1 MAERNVSG
9 IAGQDVP
16 GLPEISIIKNEDK
29 DAEEILA
36 QKKGKGEKNQKND
49 PKKEVNACHPLPPEK
64 ALRSED

>member
-16 GLPEISIIKNEDK
+16 GLPEVGIIKNEDK

-36 QKKGKGEKNQKND
+36 QKKGKREKNQKNE
-49 PKKEVNACHPLPPEK
+49 PKKEVNSRHPLPSEK
-64 ALRSED
+64 AFGSEE